1 MELRDGRGRLLDE
14 VVVKL
19 ADDEVAEL
27 LVAASQLDGTTTDH
41 ALLRTGE
48 GTTLALYRDTGE
60 PPELSRGT
68 DWWMGPVVLVAVLF
82 LVVGAYTIAR
92 GLLGLIF

>member
-1 MELRDGRGRLLDE
+1 VELRDARGRLLEE

-19 ADDEVAEL
+19 SDDEVAEL
-27 LVAASQLDGTTTDH
+27 LVAASQLDGTDTGH

-48 GTTLALYRDTGE
+48 GTTLALFRETGE
-60 PPELSRGT
+60 APELARGT

-92 GLLGLIF
+92 GVLGLIF